1 MYKRL
6 LKFISLLYIL
16 LVFTLFLLTNFS
28 NLKAYLRGKT
38 KIEDRRV
45 QIWSKAAIGQYL
57 WSHILNGSLE
67 VVNNG
72 FYQNGNV
79 SISGMTFDYFSGPG
93 YIQTTLPQNVRYLI
107 LVLNGRTS
115 EHSLKALEWLEYLY
129 RLQALRKLAV
139 ILLGNEGCEDDWIVK
154 HLKSKGGI
162 IDVLFIVYDSPLVDD
177 EEVFQWP
184 LGVATYRGFPNVDT
198 SYLKVARKYTCNFIG
213 TVYKNSSREKLVEAL
228 NKSHLSKKCYVES
241 RERWLP
247 NETEESLNKYIN
259 ILSRSFL
266 TLSPAGKNPECYRL
280 YEAISLGSV
289 PVVVMEPPQGRC
301 VNPPLRLLFRYNA
314 PIIKLSSWD
323 EAIRLLAKTNLD
335 LPITSVELLAWY
347 ASFKKQIATAL
358 INKIEHKFFN
368 PF

>member
-1 MYKRL
+1 MLFKKKLCSY
-6 LKFISLLYIL
+6 F
-16 LVFTLFLLTNFS
+16 VF
-28 NLKAYLRGKT
+28 
-38 KIEDRRV
+38 
-45 QIWSKAAIGQYL
+45 
-57 WSHILNGSLE
+57 
-67 VVNNG
+67 
-72 FYQNGNV
+72 
-79 SISGMTFDYFSGPG
+79 
-93 YIQTTLPQNVRYLI
+93 
-107 LVLNGRTS
+107 
-115 EHSLKALEWLEYLY
+115 
-129 RLQALRKLAV
+129 
-139 ILLGNEGCEDDWIVK
+139 
-154 HLKSKGGI
+154 
-162 IDVLFIVYDSPLVDD
+162 
-177 EEVFQWP
+177 
-184 LGVATYRGFPNVDT
+184 
-198 SYLKVARKYTCNFIG
+198 
-213 TVYKNSSREKLVEAL
+213 
-228 NKSHLSKKCYVES
+228 
-241 RERWLP
+241 RWLP